1 MNIDGF
7 EIERKYLIRCP
18 GAELLAQCA
27 SRSFITQTYLAGRDG
42 HGGERVRKRVYAD
55 RTEYTHTEKRKINA
69 MRREERER
77 EISREEYE
85 ALLQRADPERV
96 TVEKTR
102 YCLRRAGK
110 IFEIDVYPFWSDRA
124 VMEIELGSEEERVTL
139 PEEIELIREITQ
151 DKRYT
156 NRAIA
161 KEIPQEE
168 I

>member
-1 MNIDGF
+1 MNQNGF

-18 GAELLAQCA
+18 GAGLLAQCA
-27 SRSFITQTYLAGRDG
+27 SRSDIMQTYLARRDG

-55 RTEYTHTEKRKINA
+55 RTEYTHTEKRKITEL
-69 MRREERER
+69 RREERER

-85 ALLQRADPERV
+85 ELLKRADPERR
-96 TVEKTR
+96 TIEKTR
-102 YCLRRAGK
+102 YCLECGGRV
-110 IFEIDVYPFWSDRA
+110 FEIDVYPFWRDRA
-124 VMEIELGSEEERVTL
+124 VMEIELESEEERVTL
-139 PEEIELIREITQ
+139 PEEIDVIREITQ

>member
-7 EIERKYLIRCP
+7 EIERKYLIRYP
-18 GAELLAQCA
+18 AAELLERCA
-27 SRSFITQTYLAGRDG
+27 SRSFITQTYLAKRDG
-42 HGGERVRKRVYAD
+42 HGGERVRKRVYAE
-55 RTEYTHTEKRKINA
+55 RTEYTHTEKRRITA

-85 ALLQRADPERV
+85 ALLQRADPERR
-96 TVEKTR
+96 TIEKTR
-102 YCLRRAGK
+102 YCLRRGGK

-124 VMEIELGSEEERVTL
+124 VMEIELEGEEESVRV
-139 PEEIELIREITQ
+139 PEEIDVIREITQ

-161 KEIPQEE
+161 KEIPQE
-168 I
+168 IV

>member
-7 EIERKYLIRCP
+7 EIERKYLIRYP
-18 GAELLAQCA
+18 SAELLGQCA
-27 SRSFITQTYLAGRDG
+27 SRSDITQTYLAKRDG

-55 RTEYTHTEKRKINA
+55 RTEYTHTEKRKITA
-69 MRREERER
+69 IRREERER
-77 EISREEYE
+77 EIGREEYE
-85 ALLQRADPERV
+85 ALLQRADPERR
-96 TVEKTR
+96 TIEKTR
-102 YCLRRAGK
+102 YCLDHAGK
-110 IFEIDVYPFWSDRA
+110 LFEIDLYPFWRDRA
-124 VMEIELGSEEERVTL
+124 VMEIELEGEEECVTL
-139 PEEIELIREITQ
+139 PEEIAIIREITQ